1 MVSNSSVAVQ
11 RQSELERIMVSVF
24 TGVPCVVLLTI
35 NAIILFTLRSRQVF
49 RETSRYVLLT
59 NLLVADSLYLLVSQV
74 LYIFANSRV
83 LLSYPVCGTLILYA
97 MLTESIFPLT
107 LAEMSIERYVAV
119 CFPLRHSSIVTMR
132 STAAAI
138 AVVWAFSCVNVLI
151 CVVLMCQFPFEEL
164 DSLEMNANCNRF
176 VALLTPVAAE
186 YDRVYNI
193 FVFSFSGL
201 IIMFSFI
208 AVMITARSTSTDRN
222 SARKA
227 RSTVLLHMIQLGLG
241 LSPRISLPVSVVL
254 FQVMSWINYVRLMN
268 VTYVLIM
275 LLPRGLSPLIYG
287 LRDQA
292 IRPILLSNLCCGLTL
307 SVKNQISS

>member
-11 RQSELERIMVSVF
+11 RQSELERIVLSVL
-24 TGVPCVVLLTI
+24 TGVPCVVLLSF
-35 NAIILFTLRSRQVF
+35 NVIILFTLRSRQVF
-49 RETSRYVLLT
+49 WETSRYVLLT

-83 LLSYPVCGTLILYA
+83 FLSYPVCGTLILYA

-138 AVVWAFSCVNVLI
+138 ALVWAFSFVNVLI
-151 CVVLMCQFPFEEL
+151 RVVLMCQFPFEEL
-164 DSLEMNANCNRF
+164 DSLEMHRVCDTF
-176 VALLTPVAAE
+176 VVLLTPVAAE

-208 AVMITARSTSTDRN
+208 AVVITARSASSDRN

-227 RSTVLLHMIQLGLG
+227 QSTLLLHMIQLVLG
-241 LSPRISLPVSVVL
+241 LSPRISLPVSVAL

-268 VTYVLIM
+268 VTYVFLI

-292 IRPILLSNLCCGLTL
+292 IRPMLLSNLCCGLKLTAKTQL
-307 SVKNQISS
+307 S